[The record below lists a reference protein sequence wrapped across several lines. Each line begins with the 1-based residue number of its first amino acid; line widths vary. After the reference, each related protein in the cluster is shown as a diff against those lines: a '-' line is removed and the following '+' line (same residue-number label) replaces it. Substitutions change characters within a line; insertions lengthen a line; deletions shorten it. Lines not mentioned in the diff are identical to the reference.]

1 MPANQTLAKP
11 ERDFKFHSDA
21 SHLSYRPER
30 AEPGGV
36 SRTVRASSRARL
48 PPGRGSS
55 CCAVPWTGFPIS
67 ALIKEVDPQP
77 KAKFMRMVT
86 ACRSDEMPGIRSQ
99 QDYPWPYF
107 KALRPDETMNEL
119 ALLVTGVYGKPL
131 PKQNGAPIR
140 FITP

>member
-1 MPANQTLAKP
+1 M
-11 ERDFKFHSDA
+11 
-21 SHLSYRPER
+21 
-30 AEPGGV
+30 
-36 SRTVRASSRARL
+36 
-48 PPGRGSS
+48 
-55 CCAVPWTGFPIS
+55 
-67 ALIKEVDPQP
+67 P
-77 KAKFMRMVT
+77 KAKFVRMVT